1 VHTANREEVAIPG
14 DTVAPLPKPH
24 LLRVLGAVFGI
35 AVAIGSMVGAGILRA
50 PGSVAHA
57 VPSIGWIFGLWG
69 FAILHA
75 LLSANVYAELFTSV
89 PCAGGPYI
97 PVRRAFGDLP
107 ALLTGASDA
116 LNNAASSAAL
126 ALAGVDFLALTWP
139 VLGSYPVSVAM
150 AIIGALFAINALG
163 VREGRAAQIA
173 MTGIKIG
180 ILIAIAACALLLP
193 SAPKGISAALPTVGA
208 AGAIAAYQLISGAF
222 SGWGNAIYF
231 VEEDVAPS
239 RNIPLALAGSIIGV
253 GILYLLINAALL
265 RVSTV
270 AGLASQQ
277 VPVGTLIGRLAGDLG
292 PALLGLTGFILILGC
307 CHGGLMAAPRIIYG
321 MSRDRLLPAFA
332 AQVSRGGTPQI
343 GLLIISLGSAAM
355 AVTGSFEAAFR
366 VVATTGVAM
375 AFVLDLALFTLRLR
389 EPDLRR
395 PFPAWGYPWLPCAAL
410 ILDLAFFVSILWFDP
425 LSGVI
430 TVGTLGAV
438 SLIWLIVRKST
449 GVRRLPSVVKR

>member
-1 VHTANREEVAIPG
+1 MPRA
-14 DTVAPLPKPH
+14 KPH

-35 AVAIGSMVGAGILRA
+35 AVAIGSMIGAGILRA
-50 PGSVAHA
+50 PGSVAQV
-57 VPSIGWIFGLWG
+57 VPSLVWIFALWA
-69 FAILHA
+69 FAIIHA
-75 LLSANVYAELFTSV
+75 LLSANVYAELFTSI
-89 PCAGGPYI
+89 PSAGGPYV
-97 PVRRAFGDLP
+97 PVRRAFGELP
-107 ALLTGASDA
+107 ALLVGASDA

-139 VLGSYPVSVAM
+139 VLGNYPVSIAI
-150 AIIGALFAINALG
+150 AIIGVLFAINALG

-173 MTGIKIG
+173 MTAIKIG

-193 SAPKGISAALPTVGA
+193 TAPKGISAALPAVGA
-208 AGAIAAYQLISGAF
+208 AGVIAAYQLISGAF
-222 SGWGNAIYF
+222 SGWGNAVYF

-239 RNIPLALAGSIIGV
+239 RNIPVALAGSIIGV
-253 GILYLLINAALL
+253 GILYLLINAALV
-265 RVSTV
+265 RVSGV
-270 AGLASQQ
+270 AGLASEQI
-277 VPVGTLIGRLAGDLG
+277 PVGALIGRLTGELG

-332 AQVSRGGTPQI
+332 AQVSRGGTPQV

-375 AFVLDLALFTLRLR
+375 AFVLDLALFTLRWR
-389 EPDLRR
+389 EPELCR
-395 PFPAWGYPWLPCAAL
+395 PFPAVGYPWLPCAAI
-410 ILDLAFFVSILWFDP
+410 ILDLAFLISILWFDS
-425 LSGVI
+425 LSGLI

-438 SLIWLIVRKST
+438 SLIWLIIRQAAA
-449 GVRRLPSVVKR
+449 RRHASEAL

>member
-1 VHTANREEVAIPG
+1 MI
-14 DTVAPLPKPH
+14 
-24 LLRVLGAVFGI
+24 
-35 AVAIGSMVGAGILRA
+35 GAGILRA
-50 PGSVAHA
+50 PGSVAQA
-57 VPSIGWIFGLWG
+57 VPSLGWIFGLWG
-69 FAILHA
+69 FAIVHA

-89 PCAGGPYI
+89 PCAGGPYV

-107 ALLTGASDA
+107 ALLIGASDA

-139 VLGSYPVSVAM
+139 VLGGYPVAIAI

-163 VREGRAAQIA
+163 VREGRAAQVA
-173 MTGIKIG
+173 VTAVKIG
-180 ILIAIAACALLLP
+180 ILAAIAACALLLP
-193 SAPKGISAALPTVGA
+193 SAPIASSAALPAIGA
-208 AGAIAAYQLISGAF
+208 AGIIAAYQLISGAF
-222 SGWGNAIYF
+222 SGWGNAVYF

-239 RNIPLALAGSIIGV
+239 RNIPLALAGSIMGV
-253 GILYLLINAALL
+253 GILYLLINAALV
-265 RVSTV
+265 RVNGV
-270 AGLASQQ
+270 ATLASEQI
-277 VPVGTLIGRLAGDLG
+277 PVGALIGRLSGDLG
-292 PALLGLTGFILILGC
+292 PALLGLTGFVLILGC

-321 MSRDRLLPAFA
+321 MSRDRLLPAFG

-375 AFVLDLALFTLRLR
+375 AFVLDLALFTIRWR
-389 EPDLRR
+389 EPDLAR
-395 PFPAWGYPWLPCAAL
+395 PFPALGYPWLPCAAI
-410 ILDLAFFVSILWFDP
+410 ILDLAFLVSILWFDP

-438 SLIWLIVRKST
+438 SLVWIGARQAAAR
-449 GVRRLPSVVKR
+449 GHARPAA